1 MSTYGYGYD
10 YDPDTKEFPPQ
21 EAKLYSHQ
29 VPYSDSDTYHDQ
41 DFAPVSRYPE
51 YRMETPES
59 GAKAK
64 RLKKVGKWIMV
75 LSVLGLMT
83 SLSELLLMITFI
95 TGIVFY
101 VRGKKALKRWN
112 KQETIRM
119 AHFFKGVPP
128 EQFY

>member
-1 MSTYGYGYD
+1 MNTYGYGYD
-10 YDPDTKEFPPQ
+10 HHPETNEFPPQ
-21 EAKLYSHQ
+21 EANPHSHQ
-29 VPYSDSDTYHDQ
+29 APYSGHYHDQ
-41 DFAPVSRYPE
+41 DFAPVSPYPE

-64 RLKKVGKWIMV
+64 RLKKVGKWVMV

-83 SLSELLLMITFI
+83 SLSQFLLMITFI

-101 VRGKKALKRWN
+101 VRGNKALKRWN

-119 AHFFKGVPP
+119 AHFFRGVPP

>member
-1 MSTYGYGYD
+1 MSTYGHGYD
-10 YDPDTKEFPPQ
+10 YDPETKEFPPQ
-21 EAKLYSHQ
+21 EAKLYSPQ
-29 VPYSDSDTYHDQ
+29 APYSDTYHDQ